1 MYTRKKYAI
10 NIHIHVSLTVQL
22 TGNPEAGLVIGQPF
36 IRTLDP
42 VIGQPFIRTLDPKSL
57 FSRWTIFET

>member
-10 NIHIHVSLTVQL
+10 NIHISLTVQL
-22 TGNPEAGLVIGQPF
+22 TGNPEVGLVIGQPF
-36 IRTLDP
+36 IRSLDP

-57 FSRWTIFET
+57 FSRWTIFGT